1 MILVA
6 GASILLVDDNADV
19 SFAFATCLE
28 LAGYQVHVASSG
40 EQALEIAAA
49 NRDGIALVLTDL
61 AMPGMAGRELIR
73 TLRSDGLQVPV
84 IVMSGRPRSEGM
96 IDPLDDEVAV
106 WLQKPFTVDDLVD
119 AVGRT
124 LAPQSSGQ
132 TG

>member
-1 MILVA
+1 MISVA
-6 GASILLVDDNADV
+6 GAWILLVDDNADV

-49 NRDGIALVLTDL
+49 QRHEIALVLTDL
-61 AMPGMAGRELIR
+61 AMPGMAGRELIQ
-73 TLRSDGLQVPV
+73 TLRRDGVRAPV
-84 IVMSGRPRSEGM
+84 IVMSGRPRDEGV
-96 IDPLDDEVAV
+96 IDPLDDEIAV

-124 LAPQSSGQ
+124 LARQSAGQ

>member
-1 MILVA
+1 MISVA
-6 GASILLVDDNADV
+6 GESILLVDDNADV

-28 LAGYQVHVASSG
+28 LAGYRVHAASSG
-40 EQALEIAAA
+40 EEALEIAAA
-49 NRDGIALVLTDL
+49 NRGAIALVLTDL

-73 TLRSDGLQVPV
+73 TLRSDGLHVPV
-84 IVMSGRPRSEGM
+84 IVMSGMPRGEGM
-96 IDPLDDEVAV
+96 GDPINEGIAV

-124 LAPQSSGQ
+124 LAQQSSGR